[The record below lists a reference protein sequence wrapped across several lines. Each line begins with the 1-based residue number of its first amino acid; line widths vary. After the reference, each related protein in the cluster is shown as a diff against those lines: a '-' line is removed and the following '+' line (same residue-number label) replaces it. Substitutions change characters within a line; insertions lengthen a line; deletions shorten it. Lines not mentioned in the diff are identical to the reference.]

1 MDFKTITVQE
11 GQNIYDIAVQ
21 EYGGVDAVEYLQTD
35 NPTKIQNLNATIAV
49 GDTLLIRKEAA
60 VERPQYMRELR
71 KRRIFVISNQ
81 D

>member
-21 EYGGVDAVEYLQTD
+21 EYGGVDAVHLLQTD
-35 NPTKIQNLNATIAV
+35 NPTKINDLNAVITV
-49 GDTLLIRKEAA
+49 GDTLLIRKEAT
-60 VERPQYMRELR
+60 VERPVYMRELR
-71 KRRIFVISNQ
+71 KRSIKVISNQ